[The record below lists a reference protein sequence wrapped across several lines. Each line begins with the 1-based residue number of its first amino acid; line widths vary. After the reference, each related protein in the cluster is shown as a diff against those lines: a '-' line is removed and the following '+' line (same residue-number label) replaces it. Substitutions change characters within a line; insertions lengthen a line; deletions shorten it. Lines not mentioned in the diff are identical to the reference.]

1 MRSPSWSCPDWP
13 LPNIVRVADAGTKKS
28 SVSKLLREENE
39 QNRQRLRYPIIVI
52 DTPEGL
58 PACGPPARNDIATG
72 SNLAGWI
79 HWRNGQV
86 FLTEGKPKQGRP
98 SPNGYRKIDA
108 QWIRPTRD
116 AGSSE
121 NTKHV
126 LILLIIIHKKISI

>member
-1 MRSPSWSCPDWP
+1 MRIPSWSYPDWP

-86 FLTEGKPKQGRP
+86 FLTEGKPRQEGSAPDGRP
-98 SPNGYRKIDA
+98 EIDA
-108 QWIRPTRD
+108 QWKRPTRH

-121 NTKHV
+121 NAKHA
-126 LILLIIIHKKISI
+126 LISSIIIHKKISI